1 MKYLHGL
8 FYCSFFLLGIYVAVV
23 PILMEQ
29 QNQDVVAAN
38 TVNFT
43 AITFKFLAAMQ
54 PDRAC
59 LYHKALE

>member
-1 MKYLHGL
+1 
-8 FYCSFFLLGIYVAVV
+8 
-23 PILMEQ
+23 MEQ